1 MTVPS
6 STGRAMFAAAAA
18 LLAAAGIVD
27 AASAKTRSSER
38 TSIKVDV
45 DHTPTIKHDTKRNK
59 LVVNPRYTI
68 KDGKKVIASS
78 RSRGYSIDCKTIK
91 VGKWLDCGSLSDLF

>member
-1 MTVPS
+1 MTFPS
-6 STGRAMFAAAAA
+6 STGRALIAAAAT
-18 LLAAAGIVD
+18 LLAAAGIAD

-45 DHTPTIKHDTKRNK
+45 DHVPSIKHDKKRDK

-78 RSRGYSIDCKTIK
+78 RSRGYSIDCKSIK